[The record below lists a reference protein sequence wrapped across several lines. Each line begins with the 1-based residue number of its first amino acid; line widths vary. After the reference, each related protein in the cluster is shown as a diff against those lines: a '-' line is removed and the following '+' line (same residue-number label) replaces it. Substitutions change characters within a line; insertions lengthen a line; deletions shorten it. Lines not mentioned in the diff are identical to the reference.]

1 MMSGMTVQTPD
12 MKTEEGLRVLL
23 VSAMDEEVAL
33 LENLRGVFEVQRE
46 ALGSGDPTALDD
58 GIFAATR
65 VMRTMEEA
73 RRRRRR
79 LMARLVGDEID
90 LEELDLVL
98 TGAVNRPVRNARD
111 RVRIA
116 ASRLRDEVTVLRAIL
131 RTALSDNRRY
141 LEILLGDATRPVTG
155 DGYGDAA
162 GAGGAL
168 LDRTA

>member
-1 MMSGMTVQTPD
+1 MMSGMTVEAPD
-12 MKTEEGLRVLL
+12 MRTEEGLRTLL

-33 LENLRGVFEVQRE
+33 LENLRDVFVVQRE
-46 ALGSGDPTALDD
+46 ALGKGDPSALDD

-73 RRRRRR
+73 RQRRRR
-79 LMARLVGDEID
+79 LMTRLVGDEVD

-98 TGAVNRPVRNARD
+98 TGPVNRPVRSARD
-111 RVRIA
+111 RVRVA
-116 ASRLRDEVTVLRAIL
+116 AGRLRDEVTLLRAIL

-141 LEILLGDATRPVTG
+141 LEILLGDTTRPVTG
-155 DGYGDAA
+155 AVYGDGG

-168 LDRTA
+168 FDRTA

>member
-1 MMSGMTVQTPD
+1 MMSGTTVEAPD
-12 MKTEEGLRVLL
+12 MRTEEGLRVLL

-79 LMARLVGDEID
+79 LMARLVGDEVD
-90 LEELDLVL
+90 LEELDFVL

-116 ASRLRDEVTVLRAIL
+116 ASRLRDEVTLLRAIL

-141 LEILLGDATRPVTG
+141 LEILLGDATRPVTT
-155 DGYGDAA
+155 DGYGNTST
-162 GAGGAL
+162 GGAL